1 MLAAMGVEHTIEHLT
16 DDHLFSGA
24 ARFTPQMPAL
34 NACQI
39 AAAVLIG
46 AAQLAPCACRRSA
59 VLTALLRCLPSH
71 APHPAQT
78 LIIRIPFLAVD
89 IALPEERIAIEVDGP
104 HHFTTN
110 TFRRLGE
117 MYCRCA
123 ALAAGFRARFQFV
136 AVQFGQTAAVRLRT
150 SASLTCR
157 PCCPRHS
164 CRHTLLKARG
174 WRVVS
179 VPFYHWS
186 GESGAISVP
195 ACLHAMLPPCTVR
208 RGHALFSLNRRPAK
222 VEIRCNVHVM
232 ECLAHV
238 NTPPAALQTRTG
250 SRCCGA

>member
-150 SASLTCR
+150 SADL
-157 PCCPRHS
+157 PP
-164 CRHTLLKARG
+164 LLPSPLLQAHAAQGARLAG
-174 WRVVS
+174 CVGALLPLERRV
-179 VPFYHWS
+179 
-186 GESGAISVP
+186 GCDKR
-195 ACLHAMLPPCTVR
+195 ACLLACNAT
-208 RGHALFSLNRRPAK
+208 SL
-222 VEIRCNVHVM
+222 H
-232 ECLAHV
+232 
-238 NTPPAALQTRTG
+238 
-250 SRCCGA
+250 S